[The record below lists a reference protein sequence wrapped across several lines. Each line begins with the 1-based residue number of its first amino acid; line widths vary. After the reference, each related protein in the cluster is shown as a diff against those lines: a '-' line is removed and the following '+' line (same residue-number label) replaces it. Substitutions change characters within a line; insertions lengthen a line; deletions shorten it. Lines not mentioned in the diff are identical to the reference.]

1 MFLLSYFLLVSFL
14 FFSFFFFMSVTF
26 FFSSAGLFLE
36 LCLRILY
43 DARERDFFGAPLPP
57 VSIGD

>member
-14 FFSFFFFMSVTF
+14 FFFFLHECDI